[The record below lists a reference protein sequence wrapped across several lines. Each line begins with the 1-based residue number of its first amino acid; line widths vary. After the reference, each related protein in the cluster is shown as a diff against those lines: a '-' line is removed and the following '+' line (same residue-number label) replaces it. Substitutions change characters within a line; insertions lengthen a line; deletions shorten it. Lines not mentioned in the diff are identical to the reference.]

1 MHRELCYCAS
11 VTAPGW
17 GLWLCSPVCGREGE
31 SVTETATPLCL
42 LIGESGETVW
52 VTHIVIYETQDNSA
66 L

>member
-1 MHRELCYCAS
+1 M
-11 VTAPGW
+11 
-17 GLWLCSPVCGREGE
+17 
-31 SVTETATPLCL
+31 TETATPLCL